1 MSIILSFGTR
11 THTHNAVVWV
21 LFCSNLHI
29 FRTGGLTTSF
39 CRITL
44 VWWDRYWQLILC
56 WVFCFWLFGGIFWVG
71 NRNRFFDFCDDNS
84 VQCHFFVCFISSR
97 SHRIYNTVLFWFFC
111 FCVLGT
117 DLVTKLN
124 RGGFWFVCVRYYWG
138 KVSFVFHIRGDVNVF
153 FFVSVEIKRE

>member
-11 THTHNAVVWV
+11 TRTHNAVVWV

-44 VWWDRYWQLILC
+44 VWWDRYWHLILC
-56 WVFCFWLFGGIFWVG
+56 WVFCFVFGYLAVYFEWG

-84 VQCHFFVCFISSR
+84 VQWHCF
-97 SHRIYNTVLFWFFC
+97 LFSYQVVHIAYTIPFC
-111 FCVLGT
+111 FGFLFLCVGNRFGYQIESWWFLFC
-117 DLVTKLN
+117 VCAKLL
-124 RGGFWFVCVRYYWG
+124 RQCVVCILHPGGCYC
-138 KVSFVFHIRGDVNVF
+138 IF
-153 FFVSVEIKRE
+153 FLFRLK